1 LNPLV
6 LLAEETANVATVGV
20 AERIVRLPLAW
31 AIVLAAISIFLL
43 LPRGGKRL
51 RWLGTLLGLVSIGLF
66 GWYGL
71 SLGGWVPDLV
81 FYVLA
86 GVTVI
91 AAAATITSRSPVYS
105 AVWFAL
111 VLLGTAGLFLYQGA
125 QFLGVATVVVYAG
138 AILVTFLFVLML
150 AQPGGDAYYDRMSW
164 EPLLSAV
171 AGAVLVGLLTGAVL
185 QATGT
190 AVLAQVPTEEL
201 KSDDESAE
209 ASDKSSESKPAT
221 TETQATPEKTPS
233 ATEKPAEEAAPE
245 TEKPAPAESP
255 RPSEKTPPGTEEP
268 ADEGTPKTEKPV
280 EESVPEA
287 EEPAEKETPAEA
299 SATSSDES
307 PEAKESAAAEESLK
321 TEGGP
326 KVKEP
331 IEEGAPPEPEMPVE
345 EESPVET
352 SPATPEDKT
361 AAEPETA
368 ELADQSDVIPPGAD
382 QIALRA
388 PGGVLTNDHVATLGQ
403 EMFSRRLIAVQV
415 AGALLLAALVGAVAI
430 VTQGKQLP
438 QVDPHAQEHGSSP
451 RV

>member
-1 LNPLV
+1 MNPLV
-6 LLAEETANVATVGV
+6 CLLAEETAAVATGGV

-51 RWLGTLLGLVSIGLF
+51 RWLGTLFGLVSIGLF

-71 SLGGWVPDLV
+71 SLGGWVEDLV

-185 QATGT
+185 QSTGT
-190 AVLAQVPTEEL
+190 TLIADSSQEE
-201 KSDDESAE
+201 
-209 ASDKSSESKPAT
+209 
-221 TETQATPEKTPS
+221 
-233 ATEKPAEEAAPE
+233 APE
-245 TEKPAPAESP
+245 T
-255 RPSEKTPPGTEEP
+255 
-268 ADEGTPKTEKPV
+268 AD
-280 EESVPEA
+280 
-287 EEPAEKETPAEA
+287 
-299 SATSSDES
+299 
-307 PEAKESAAAEESLK
+307 
-321 TEGGP
+321 
-326 KVKEP
+326 
-331 IEEGAPPEPEMPVE
+331 
-345 EESPVET
+345 
-352 SPATPEDKT
+352 
-361 AAEPETA
+361 AEPL
-368 ELADQSDVIPPGAD
+368 ELPIPPGAD

-388 PGGVLTNDHVATLGQ
+388 PGGVLTEDHVATLGQ

-430 VTQGKQLP
+430 VAQGKQLP
-438 QVDPHAQEHGSSP
+438 AVDPHTQEHGSGAH
-451 RV
+451 V

>member
-1 LNPLV
+1 MNSLV
-6 LLAEETANVATVGV
+6 LLAEEAANAAASAGV
-20 AERIVRLPLAW
+20 AERIARLPLAW

-43 LPRGGKRL
+43 LPRGRKRL
-51 RWLGTLLGLVSIGLF
+51 RWLGILLGLVSIGLF

-71 SLGGWVPDLV
+71 SLGGWVQDLV

-171 AGAVLVGLLTGAVL
+171 AGAVLVGLLTGAIL

-190 AVLAQVPTEEL
+190 TLIAQT
-201 KSDDESAE
+201 
-209 ASDKSSESKPAT
+209 
-221 TETQATPEKTPS
+221 
-233 ATEKPAEEAAPE
+233 
-245 TEKPAPAESP
+245 
-255 RPSEKTPPGTEEP
+255 
-268 ADEGTPKTEKPV
+268 
-280 EESVPEA
+280 
-287 EEPAEKETPAEA
+287 
-299 SATSSDES
+299 S
-307 PEAKESAAAEESLK
+307 PEEVVQVDPS
-321 TEGGP
+321 GP
-326 KVKEP
+326 L
-331 IEEGAPPEPEMPVE
+331 
-345 EESPVET
+345 
-352 SPATPEDKT
+352 
-361 AAEPETA
+361 
-368 ELADQSDVIPPGAD
+368 ELPMTPGAD
-382 QIALRA
+382 EIALRA

-430 VTQGKQLP
+430 VAQGKQLP
-438 QVDPHAQEHGSSP
+438 QVDPHAHEHGSSTH
-451 RV
+451 V

>member
-1 LNPLV
+1 MNSLV
-6 LLAEETANVATVGV
+6 LLAEEAANAAASAGV
-20 AERIVRLPLAW
+20 AERIARLPLAW

-51 RWLGTLLGLVSIGLF
+51 RWIGILLGLVSIGLF

-190 AVLAQVPTEEL
+190 TLVA
-201 KSDDESAE
+201 
-209 ASDKSSESKPAT
+209 
-221 TETQATPEKTPS
+221 QATPED
-233 ATEKPAEEAAPE
+233 AFQ
-245 TEKPAPAESP
+245 
-255 RPSEKTPPGTEEP
+255 
-268 ADEGTPKTEKPV
+268 
-280 EESVPEA
+280 
-287 EEPAEKETPAEA
+287 
-299 SATSSDES
+299 
-307 PEAKESAAAEESLK
+307 
-321 TEGGP
+321 
-326 KVKEP
+326 
-331 IEEGAPPEPEMPVE
+331 
-345 EESPVET
+345 
-352 SPATPEDKT
+352 ATPNGPLQLPMT
-361 AAEPETA
+361 
-368 ELADQSDVIPPGAD
+368 PGAD
-382 QIALRA
+382 EIALRA

-430 VTQGKQLP
+430 VAQGKQLP
-438 QVDPHAQEHGSSP
+438 QVDPHAHEHGSSTH
-451 RV
+451 V